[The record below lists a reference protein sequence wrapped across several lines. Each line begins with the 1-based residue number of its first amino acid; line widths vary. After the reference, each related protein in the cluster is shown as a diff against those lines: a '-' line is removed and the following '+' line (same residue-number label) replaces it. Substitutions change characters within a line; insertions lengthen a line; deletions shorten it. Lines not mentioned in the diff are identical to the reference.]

1 MFSIT
6 TCGFRYSLLFIQ
18 KKHSTVVIS
27 RTVCIVLC
35 DCCYPWHS
43 YFFYSCYS
51 WHSFQNIFLNC
62 VRTKYVFTM
71 VFSHS
76 FAVFPCCYSWHSSNS
91 YCCYSWHSSAAFP
104 VVLRSFSLCRM
115 SETLLLFSA
124 QFPLSFIVIL
134 GTIDFLV
141 RAFPRPGRLL
151 FKAQYLFLYCC
162 YSWHTSSCFSF
173 LNSSVYRFF
182 FVGCYAEH
190 SLFPFWLLFIA
201 HFIRILLVVIARTLE
216 FPEQLYCY
224 LLHNAIVNL
233 GLLLLLFAAHHTL

>member
-6 TCGFRYSLLFIQ
+6 TCRFRYSLLFIQ

-91 YCCYSWHSSAAFP
+91 YCCYSWHTSAAFP
-104 VVLRSFSLCRM
+104 VVLRSFSLCRL
-115 SETLLLFSA
+115 SGTLLLFSA
-124 QFPLSFIVIL
+124 QFPLSFVVIL

-141 RAFPRPGRLL
+141 RAFPRPG
-151 FKAQYLFLYCC
+151 A
-162 YSWHTSSCFSF
+162 
-173 LNSSVYRFF
+173 
-182 FVGCYAEH
+182 
-190 SLFPFWLLFIA
+190 
-201 HFIRILLVVIARTLE
+201 VVIQSTIP
-216 FPEQLYCY
+216 FS
-224 LLHNAIVNL
+224 
-233 GLLLLLFAAHHTL
+233 LLLLFMTHFLLLFFFE